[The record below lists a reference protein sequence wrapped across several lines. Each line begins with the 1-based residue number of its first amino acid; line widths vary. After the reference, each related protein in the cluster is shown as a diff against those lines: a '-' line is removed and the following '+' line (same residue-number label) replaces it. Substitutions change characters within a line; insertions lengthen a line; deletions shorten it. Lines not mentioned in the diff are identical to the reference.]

1 MDSQTAYLRHNEN
14 KSETPMSEL
23 KLSHYIVQ
31 AIRDEGA
38 SHVFLIPGG
47 YVDNF
52 SQALVDVNG
61 ITPVVCATESG
72 AAYMADGF
80 ARSAGRFGVCMG
92 ISGPGASNM
101 LTGLSASYADQVPVL
116 VITGDAPLIWRNRDA
131 IQDPGSGG
139 LKTTHLL
146 GTVAQQQFELT
157 HAKLAEDHL
166 RRLMT
171 TLKGPKQGVAHLAV
185 PLDIQRHEQTYD
197 YMPHSHLSARS
208 TRVLDQEGLDLAL
221 QMMAENKRVVIL
233 AGSGVRKANAFAA
246 LEAFAEFFGIPVATT
261 MSSKGD
267 FPEDHRLSLGVFGW
281 AGSALANELLIH
293 GEIDCLVVVGSRLGQ
308 INSMGWSNKLV
319 AERKLIQV
327 DLDPDHLNR
336 TYVADLAVVSDA
348 EATLRYWAS
357 SDKKTLAQSQLLDSK
372 PARLQWLAEQ
382 REQHSHCYTI
392 DDCHSTSMPLH
403 PARAIYELDAAM
415 PIDTQLFVDNGAH
428 TFFATHYWT
437 MRKPHQYFNIIKYSG
452 AMGWAIPA
460 SIGAKLARP
469 DTPVVAVVGD
479 GCMLMQGMEIQT
491 AGRYKLSGIIFVVLN
506 NKAHG
511 NPKLRA
517 HSFTPDAEAL
527 TDIVDHNWAGF
538 AESLG
543 VKGLTVS
550 DPSELGACYSEA
562 LLADGPVLIDVK
574 CCLFPTPTKVFDE
587 TFMEEFNRYIDN
599 PSSNQAPTLG
609 DEKACKPGKQKM
621 NVTSSDTSNDS
632 SNDSSND
639 TKTLKLND

>member
-1 MDSQTAYLRHNEN
+1 
-14 KSETPMSEL
+14 MSDM

-52 SQALVDVNG
+52 SQALIDVDG
-61 ITPVVCATESG
+61 IEPIVCASEAG

-116 VITGDAPLIWRNRDA
+116 VITGDAPLLWRNRDA

-139 LKTTHLL
+139 LKTTQLL
-146 GTVAQQQFELT
+146 AAVAQQQFELSNDR
-157 HAKLAEDHL
+157 LAGDYL

-185 PLDIQRHEQTYD
+185 PLDIQRNEQAYA
-197 YMPHSHLSARS
+197 YQPHSNLSARS
-208 TRVLDQEGLDLAL
+208 TRVLDQKGLDLAL
-221 QMMAENKRVVIL
+221 QMMAENKRVVLL
-233 AGSGVRKANAFAA
+233 AGSGVRKANAFEA
-246 LEAFAEFFGIPVATT
+246 LQIFADTYGIPVATT
-261 MSSKGD
+261 MSAKGD
-267 FPEDHRLSLGVFGW
+267 LPEDHALSLGVLGW
-281 AGSALANELLIH
+281 AGSGLANELLVH

-308 INSMGWSNKLV
+308 ISSMGWSEKLV
-319 AERKLIQV
+319 RDRKLIHI

-348 EATLRYWAS
+348 ETTLRYWAS
-357 SDKKTLAQSQLLDSK
+357 PREQKMAQSQLMESK
-372 PARLQWLAEQ
+372 PARLQWLAQQ
-382 REQHSHCYTI
+382 REQRPRFYSI
-392 DDCHSTSMPLH
+392 DDCHSEQLPMH
-403 PARAIYELDAAM
+403 PARAIYALDAAM
-415 PIDTQLFVDNGAH
+415 PKDTQLFVDNGAH

-460 SIGAKLARP
+460 SIGAKMARP
-469 DTPVVAVVGD
+469 DSPVVAVVGD

-491 AGRYKLSGIIFVVLN
+491 AGRYGLKGMIFIVLN

-517 HSFTPDAEAL
+517 QGFTPDAEAL
-527 TDIVDHNWAGF
+527 TDIVDHNWAAF

-543 VKGLTVS
+543 VKGFTVA
-550 DPSELGACYSEA
+550 DPEKLGDCYAEA
-562 LLADGPVLIDVK
+562 LLTDGPVLIDVK
-574 CCLFPTPTKVFDE
+574 CGLYPTPTKVFDE

-599 PSSNQAPTLG
+599 PSGSGVALSNGQQGGAKQ
-609 DEKACKPGKQKM
+609 DERY
-621 NVTSSDTSNDS
+621 
-632 SNDSSND
+632 
-639 TKTLKLND
+639 L